1 MVLTAETKAIIV
13 AVVGAS
19 LLVLVGGVLASNS
32 GLLFVAGI
40 TAALVGLVAAGSTR
54 PKPWARRFSV
64 GVAVVAVLVG
74 AFGTWLIAL
83 AQGGDL
89 GLLDFLWATTG
100 VLVPAELLIAAIA
113 ASWGAGAGPI
123 RA

>member
-1 MVLTAETKAIIV
+1 VLAAEIKAVIV
-13 AVVGAS
+13 AVVGAA
-19 LLVLVGGVLASNS
+19 LLVLVGGILASNS
-32 GLLFVAGI
+32 GLVFVAGI
-40 TAALVGLVAAGSTR
+40 TAALVGLVAAGSAR
-54 PKPWARRFSV
+54 PKPWIRRFSI

-74 AFGTWLIAL
+74 AVGTWLIAL

-89 GLLDFLWATTG
+89 GLFDFLWATTG
-100 VLVPAELLIAAIA
+100 LLVPTEVLIAAGG